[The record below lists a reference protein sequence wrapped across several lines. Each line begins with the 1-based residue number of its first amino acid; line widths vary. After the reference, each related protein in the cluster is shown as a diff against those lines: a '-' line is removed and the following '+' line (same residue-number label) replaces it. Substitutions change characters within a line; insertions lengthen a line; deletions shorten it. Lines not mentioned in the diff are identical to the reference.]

1 MYNKK
6 TSGSHAT
13 GRFEHQNVTEM
24 LPGGIFAKKK

>member
-6 TSGSHAT
+6 TSGYFDT

-24 LPGGIFAKKK
+24 LPGEIFAKKK